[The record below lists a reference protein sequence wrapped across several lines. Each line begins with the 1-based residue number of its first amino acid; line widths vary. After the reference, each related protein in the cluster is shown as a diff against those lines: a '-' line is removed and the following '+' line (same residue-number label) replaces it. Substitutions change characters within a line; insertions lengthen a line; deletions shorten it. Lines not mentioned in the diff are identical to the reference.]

1 MPTTKDA
8 ASTFESLTDQQQKEV
23 LWKLVDSANQY
34 NDLGVAYNIIKNK
47 YIDIGFVYKTFVTSP
62 YCTLGKEIS
71 QYAADDA
78 NGTSLENGDSSLGTA
93 NGAGLS
99 TNSSGSDAVVSSCA
113 FPHGPTVAELR
124 EVKCE
129 EGRVNDGDLI
139 WKLVKSR
146 RRKREEKTVKAEKAA
161 TSKPTK
167 RANTH
172 ASRRR
177 GGKSTADTATPIP
190 APKTPNIGDNAPLPV
205 MIGHGFNKFRDITYI
220 DPSDVPILGLCFQM
234 GVAKES
240 IRKGVLDIEEECE
253 KKLPSLLVSY
263 HHDITAWLTSRL

>member
-47 YIDIGFVYKTFVTSP
+47 YIDIGVAYKTFVTSP
-62 YCTLGKEIS
+62 HRTLGKELA
-71 QYAADDA
+71 QYTADDA

-129 EGRVNDGDLI
+129 EGGGNDGDLI
-139 WKLVKSR
+139 
-146 RRKREEKTVKAEKAA
+146 
-161 TSKPTK
+161 
-167 RANTH
+167 
-172 ASRRR
+172 
-177 GGKSTADTATPIP
+177 
-190 APKTPNIGDNAPLPV
+190 
-205 MIGHGFNKFRDITYI
+205 
-220 DPSDVPILGLCFQM
+220 
-234 GVAKES
+234 
-240 IRKGVLDIEEECE
+240 
-253 KKLPSLLVSY
+253 
-263 HHDITAWLTSRL
+263 